1 MEFTQEIP
9 PPPRVEEVSDEGGV
23 LGTTELPASTE
34 LLAYY
39 RTRITEFEKERAEF
53 IARTSSIEVSH
64 EELHRTQ
71 WELRVRHEEIAELQR
86 ALSDANVYLFDERE
100 QVLKLQAE
108 NDQLKIQE
116 LEDRRRIQHLLALTQ
131 PVSQE
136 VTFFRDCRPAKMTRF
151 PVESSAD
158 GLRSRADGFR
168 TGGSVSTSTTTRQ
181 AGGKAN
187 GHTTTGTSSKRSTFG
202 TSSRGAS
209 RGASRSGTS
218 RGASRRSNGNGHSSS
233 GGSTAATQPYKSRVL
248 RTIYL
253 PSEKA
258 DTLLLTVESLQKQL
272 GGVKE
277 LEAGRNA
284 ALLEDRQKRN
294 EEERA
299 RSVADREKIEH
310 LGEQIRKTEEKMRQV
325 TKTYLE
331 QRHESKMAERVS
343 KEETEMLRTQNQ
355 RLVAQLQE
363 ERRRFSVELEA
374 VRNAAEQEA
383 KVYTEQFR
391 REALAREEDLSVLK
405 EQVSGVWGWG
415 TGTGGRSMGVRVRAC
430 VRACQVCCCCF
441 GCCCVLYLPHTVPFF
456 VVGSA
461 QHLELQR
468 TGQAKINELE
478 TRLKEWIKKY
488 SHLDSRRKM
497 DFEGFNNDVVVLR
510 KKMARME
517 NAMLKPPR
525 RRKGKRRLKN
535 GSARMSGSRGGDMTW
550 NSSTSAINSFVS
562 NDGLSKLYG
571 DAAVQ
576 PERLETDLRALRARI
591 AEIEGSVDGYV
602 VPPSLASIDR
612 KMEVE

>member
-1 MEFTQEIP
+1 
-9 PPPRVEEVSDEGGV
+9 VVDGG
-23 LGTTELPASTE
+23 T
-34 LLAYY
+34 
-39 RTRITEFEKERAEF
+39 
-53 IARTSSIEVSH
+53 
-64 EELHRTQ
+64 
-71 WELRVRHEEIAELQR
+71 
-86 ALSDANVYLFDERE
+86 
-100 QVLKLQAE
+100 
-108 NDQLKIQE
+108 
-116 LEDRRRIQHLLALTQ
+116 
-131 PVSQE
+131 
-136 VTFFRDCRPAKMTRF
+136 
-151 PVESSAD
+151 
-158 GLRSRADGFR
+158 
-168 TGGSVSTSTTTRQ
+168 
-181 AGGKAN
+181 
-187 GHTTTGTSSKRSTFG
+187 
-202 TSSRGAS
+202 
-209 RGASRSGTS
+209 
-218 RGASRRSNGNGHSSS
+218 
-233 GGSTAATQPYKSRVL
+233 
-248 RTIYL
+248 
-253 PSEKA
+253 
-258 DTLLLTVESLQKQL
+258 
-272 GGVKE
+272 
-277 LEAGRNA
+277 
-284 ALLEDRQKRN
+284 
-294 EEERA
+294 
-299 RSVADREKIEH
+299 
-310 LGEQIRKTEEKMRQV
+310 
-325 TKTYLE
+325 
-331 QRHESKMAERVS
+331 
-343 KEETEMLRTQNQ
+343 
-355 RLVAQLQE
+355 
-363 ERRRFSVELEA
+363 
-374 VRNAAEQEA
+374 
-383 KVYTEQFR
+383 
-391 REALAREEDLSVLK
+391 
-405 EQVSGVWGWG
+405 G
-415 TGTGGRSMGVRVRAC
+415 TGTGGRSVGVR

>member
-1 MEFTQEIP
+1 MEYTQEIP

-405 EQVSGVWGWG
+405 EQVSNVWGRAEERKC
-415 TGTGGRSMGVRVRAC
+415 GRARA
-430 VRACQVCCCCF
+430 AF
-441 GCCCVLYLPHTVPFF
+441 ALLFWLLLFLVLASHCSFF
-456 VVGSA
+456 VVVGSA

-602 VPPSLASIDR
+602 APPSLASIDR

>member
-1 MEFTQEIP
+1 MFFYHFF
-9 PPPRVEEVSDEGGV
+9 
-23 LGTTELPASTE
+23 L
-34 LLAYY
+34 
-39 RTRITEFEKERAEF
+39 
-53 IARTSSIEVSH
+53 SSIYSLLFIRSQVSH

-168 TGGSVSTSTTTRQ
+168 SGGSVSTSTTTRH
-181 AGGKAN
+181 AAN
-187 GHTTTGTSSKRSTFG
+187 TSTRGASSKIPTFG
-202 TSSRGAS
+202 SSSRGAS
-209 RGASRSGTS
+209 GRTTNSSSKGRSGKNGG
-218 RGASRRSNGNGHSSS
+218 RGSGGSSSS
-233 GGSTAATQPYKSRVL
+233 GKTAATQPYKSRVL

-284 ALLEDRQKRN
+284 ALLEDRRKRN

-299 RSVADREKIEH
+299 RSTADREKIEH
-310 LGEQIRKTEEKMRQV
+310 LGETIRKTEEKMRQV

-331 QRHESKMAERVS
+331 QRHESKMAERVA

-355 RLVAQLQE
+355 RLVAQLQD

-405 EQVSGVWGWG
+405 EQV
-415 TGTGGRSMGVRVRAC
+415 R
-430 VRACQVCCCCF
+430 F
-441 GCCCVLYLPHTVPFF
+441 L
-456 VVGSA
+456 
-461 QHLELQR
+461 
-468 TGQAKINELE
+468 
-478 TRLKEWIKKY
+478 WI
-488 SHLDSRRKM
+488 
-497 DFEGFNNDVVVLR
+497 
-510 KKMARME
+510 
-517 NAMLKPPR
+517 
-525 RRKGKRRLKN
+525 
-535 GSARMSGSRGGDMTW
+535 
-550 NSSTSAINSFVS
+550 
-562 NDGLSKLYG
+562 
-571 DAAVQ
+571 
-576 PERLETDLRALRARI
+576 
-591 AEIEGSVDGYV
+591 
-602 VPPSLASIDR
+602 
-612 KMEVE
+612 

>member
-181 AGGKAN
+181 AGGKAS
-187 GHTTTGTSSKRSTFG
+187 GHTTTGASSKRSTFG

-405 EQVSGVWGWG
+405 EQVSGVWWWG
-415 TGTGGRSMGVRVRAC
+415 TGAAEVVGGVYVC
-430 VRACQVCCCCF
+430 VCAEFAVV
-441 GCCCVLYLPHTVPFF
+441 VLAAAVSCTCLTPFLF
-456 VVGSA
+456 VVVGSA

>member
-181 AGGKAN
+181 AGGKAS
-187 GHTTTGTSSKRSTFG
+187 GHTTTGASSKRSTFG

-415 TGTGGRSMGVRVRAC
+415 TGTGGRSVGVR

-602 VPPSLASIDR
+602 APPSLASIDR